1 MVPYI
6 NKFNL
11 ILILHILFTLT
22 SARKNNLGRVFGG
35 EEAKPRKGP
44 FKYYVS
50 KEVGGWGGQ
59 LLTFADKVGGWGCP
73 NADMSKKSEKKSF
86 LCVLSFIY

>member
-1 MVPYI
+1 MVPFI

-35 EEAKPRKGP
+35 EEAKARKDNLII
-44 FKYYVS
+44 F
-50 KEVGGWGGQ
+50 
-59 LLTFADKVGGWGCP
+59 LTFPV
-73 NADMSKKSEKKSF
+73 SF
-86 LCVLSFIY
+86 

>member
-50 KEVGGWGGQ
+50 KEVGGQ
-59 LLTFADKVGGWGCP
+59 LLTFADNVGEVGVAKC
-73 NADMSKKSEKKSF
+73 
-86 LCVLSFIY
+86 

>member
-1 MVPYI
+1 MVPFI

-35 EEAKPRKGP
+35 EEAKPRKDD
-44 FKYYVS
+44 FWYFVTII
-50 KEVGGWGGQ
+50 V
-59 LLTFADKVGGWGCP
+59 LTYC
-73 NADMSKKSEKKSF
+73 EKNLF
-86 LCVLSFIY
+86 